1 MSKVFVFRVAND
13 SQYIQE
19 ELKQG
24 RLRQG
29 WGNSDA
35 DLNVSQ
41 EEWVEKQCKRD
52 PLTAT
57 GPTIKRN
64 ITI

>member
-41 EEWVEKQCKRD
+41 EEWVEKQG
-52 PLTAT
+52 LL
-57 GPTIKRN
+57 
-64 ITI
+64 